1 MVSTGCILVAYDFDD
16 RKQKLWNVFLK
27 RSELIN
33 SKHIVID
40 NCPEENYESK
50 RGSNEF
56 YEFSGYIEGIEALRS
71 NDLDRIFIFNDT
83 LFEHHATMMWAY
95 LLKNISP
102 KKDGIFGD
110 GRIEPVLWGSLP
122 LKILASWHFLLNG
135 KDSIRGFKE
144 LLEHILA
151 DFDKPLVIDG
161 AYELY
166 REKYLSGGVFNGYSL
181 SGKLNNEKD
190 LLRKKKCIDTEHRL
204 GRELEKKG
212 KMIFYSGFQY
222 QFIRLL
228 DRYLSF
234 HRRFKSRVGL

>member
-1 MVSTGCILVAYDFDD
+1 MISKGCILVAYDFDH

-27 RSELIN
+27 RSGLIN

-40 NCPEENYESK
+40 NCTNDNVEII

-56 YEFSGYIEGIEALRS
+56 YEFSGYLQGIETLGL
-71 NDLDRIFIFNDT
+71 NDFDQIFIFNDT
-83 LFEHHATMMWAY
+83 LFEHHTITMWANFF
-95 LLKNISP
+95 KNIIP
-102 KKDGIFGD
+102 EKEGIYGD
-110 GRIEPVLWGSLP
+110 GRIEPVLWDSLP

-151 DFDKPLVIDG
+151 DFDKPLVIDD

-166 REKYLSGGVFNGYSL
+166 REKYLSGGIFNGYSL
-181 SGKLNNEKD
+181 SGKSNNEED
-190 LLRKKKCIDTEHRL
+190 LIRKKKCINTEHRL

-222 QFIRLL
+222 QFIHLL

-234 HRRFKSRVGL
+234 QRRFKNRLGL

>member
-1 MVSTGCILVAYDFDD
+1 MISTGCILVAYDFDD
-16 RKQKLWNVFLK
+16 RKQMLWDMFLK

-40 NCPEENYESK
+40 NYPNDNIESK

-56 YEFSGYIEGIEALRS
+56 YEFSGYIEGIEALGS
-71 NDLDRIFIFNDT
+71 NDLDRIFLFNDT

-110 GRIEPVLWGSLP
+110 GRIEPVLWDGKP
-122 LKILASWHFLLNG
+122 LRILASWHFLLKG
-135 KDSIRGFKE
+135 KSSIRGFKE
-144 LLEHILA
+144 LLEDVLV
-151 DFDKPLVIDG
+151 DFDKPLVIDD
-161 AYELY
+161 AYKAY
-166 REKYLSGGVFNGYSL
+166 REIYLSGGIFNGYSL
-181 SGKLNNEKD
+181 SGKLNNED
-190 LLRKKKCIDTEHRL
+190 ALRKRRCIDTEHRL

-212 KMIFYSGFQY
+212 NMIFYSGFQY
-222 QFIRLL
+222 QFIHLL

-234 HRRFKSRVGL
+234 HRRFKSILGL